1 VLTGKNGEFPHRV
14 DRKAAVPVLLVEGTM
29 LEESLDVFPTKRLIG
44 KKPPLLLGIK
54 VVPKARYKQ
63 IFLVPELGIQP

>member
-1 VLTGKNGEFPHRV
+1 
-14 DRKAAVPVLLVEGTM
+14 VPVLLVEGTM
-29 LEESLDVFPTKRLIG
+29 IEESLDVFPTKRLIG
-44 KKPPLLLGIK
+44 KKSPLLLGIK